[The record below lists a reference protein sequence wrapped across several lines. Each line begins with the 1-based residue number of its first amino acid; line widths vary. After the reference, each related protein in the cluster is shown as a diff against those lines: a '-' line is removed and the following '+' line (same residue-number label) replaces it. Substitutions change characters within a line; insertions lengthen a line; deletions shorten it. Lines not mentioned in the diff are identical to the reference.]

1 MSEDNF
7 LKEDRERYIEM
18 IVNLEKKLWIP
29 MHREPREHWE
39 SMTDNEILFNLRK
52 LYDVDNNPV

>member
-7 LKEDRERYIEM
+7 LGEEREKYIDI

-29 MHREPREHWE
+29 YFVEPREHWE
-39 SMTDNEILFNLRK
+39 KMSDTELLRNLRM
-52 LYDVDNNPV
+52 LQEVENNPP